1 MKRQQFRL
9 YISGLAMFVLSGCA
23 AIGDYLIG
31 TDNAEPPAPL
41 PVITELI
48 RPAILWS
55 SQAGSGADKQ
65 YVQLVPA
72 VDNGKLF
79 VADRK
84 GRVYAY
90 DALTGNKLWEKE
102 TGVPL
107 AAGPGTGDGLVLVG
121 SSEGDVVALKEDDG
135 SEAWRVKVTSEVLAI
150 PRASAGISVVRSV
163 DGRLFGFSS
172 DSGKRRWVYDRTM
185 PILTLRGSSS
195 PVLTAGVVIT
205 GFDSGR
211 LAVLTLDHG
220 LPIWDK
226 TIAFPRGRSELER
239 LVDIDADPV
248 IVNGVIYVTS
258 YQGGVV
264 ALDLESGRSLWSRE
278 LSSYAGISVDASNVY
293 VTDANSL
300 VWALDRR
307 TGKEVWKQEKLRAR
321 SLTGPVAYKDYVVAG
336 DFEGY
341 LHWMSK
347 ADGRFVARTRID
359 DQGIITSPIVRN
371 DILYAYGK
379 SGQVQALKP

>member
-1 MKRQQFRL
+1 
-9 YISGLAMFVLSGCA
+9 MFVLSGCA